1 MTKDINQTFFV
12 PNTLC
17 YILMQVVQN
26 IVTISPAMGNVE
38 QGADER
44 LGQWEDKLKWQPIK
58 TIKTLFQF
66 AFQ

>member
-1 MTKDINQTFFV
+1 
-12 PNTLC
+12 
-17 YILMQVVQN
+17 MQVVQN

-58 TIKTLFQF
+58 TIKMLFQF
-66 AFQ
+66 ALQ